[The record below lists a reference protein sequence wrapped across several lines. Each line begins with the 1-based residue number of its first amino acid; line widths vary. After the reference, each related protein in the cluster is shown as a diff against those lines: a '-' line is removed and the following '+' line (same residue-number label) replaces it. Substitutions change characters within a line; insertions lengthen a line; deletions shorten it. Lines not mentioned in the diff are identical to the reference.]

1 MRLKACAQRRSLVA
15 LWSAR
20 DGVAAVEF
28 ALVSSF
34 LIILFTG
41 VISFGI
47 GLYLAMQVQNAARA
61 GAAYASTR
69 AFDKAAIE
77 RAAQDATI
85 LGSEITALAT
95 KTTLPSCMTEETGV
109 IASAGSA
116 LLCPISGAPAHY
128 VTVETEM
135 SYALVLPLPNMS
147 EADKTLKLRGK
158 SIARV
163 P

>member
-1 MRLKACAQRRSLVA
+1 MRLKTCAQRRSLVA

-20 DGVAAVEF
+20 DGIAAVEF

-47 GLYLAMQVQNAARA
+47 GIYLAMQVQNAARA
-61 GAAYASTR
+61 GAAYASTH
-69 AFDKAAIE
+69 AFDKAATE

-85 LGSEITALAT
+85 LGNKVTASAT
-95 KTTLPSCMTEETGV
+95 KTVLPSCITEETGIIV
-109 IASAGSA
+109 SAGSA
-116 LLCPISGAPAHY
+116 LLCLIGGAPAHY

-135 SYALVLPLPNMS
+135 SYALVLPLPKMK
-147 EADKTLKLRGK
+147 EADKTMILRGK